1 MGDSPRPSQRPT
13 QLSPTAKAVV
23 LVLIFSSF
31 FTGFLLSESLE
42 QEEVEPGKAADTGV
56 DKLQA
61 AFENAGAEFET
72 DDQPT
77 TKGNEDPALIKPS
90 GATVDWR
97 AWHGL
102 LSPAM
107 AVMFGW
113 ILFQHARAGWRM
125 RANLWT
131 GLPLMIVFGGLIA
144 TGVLLQYPLMV
155 MSHETWEQPGNLLRE
170 LHDLLGWLLLVGI
183 IGHLIGAKLYRQ
195 KIEKSVDTE
204 NDSQ

>member
-1 MGDSPRPSQRPT
+1 M
-13 QLSPTAKAVV
+13 
-23 LVLIFSSF
+23 IFSSF

-77 TKGNEDPALIKPS
+77 TKGNEDPTLIKPS
-90 GATVDWR
+90 EATVDWR

-113 ILFQHARAGWRM
+113 ILFQHARTGWRM

-183 IGHLIGAKLYRQ
+183 IGHLIGAKLFRKQ
-195 KIEKSVDTE
+195 VESTEDTE
-204 NDSQ
+204 